1 MRIRL
6 IALIAG
12 LSLCSSALAQE
23 ESAPPAAEPAAE
35 PAAASPAPAPAADT
49 TEKAPAPAARPAAP
63 RPSKPAASARPA
75 RVPSSLESDPE
86 AAARAFFQALL
97 SRNFVYLVDV
107 SRTPFQFEGRTAR
120 TTTDLQH
127 GWASVLTGQPFQS
140 ATLYGIEMFTPEA
153 AIARFGPMPEKLAG
167 WQAKGGMISVGNIDG
182 RAVFV
187 LWRKAGQGWAAYGIH
202 D

>member
-86 AAARAFFQALL
+86 AAARHDWSGLPPGVELL
-97 SRNFVYLVDV
+97 VGPD
-107 SRTPFQFEGRTAR
+107 E
-120 TTTDLQH
+120 
-127 GWASVLTGQPFQS
+127 
-140 ATLYGIEMFTPEA
+140 
-153 AIARFGPMPEKLAG
+153 IAR
-167 WQAKGGMISVGNIDG
+167 I
-182 RAVFV
+182 
-187 LWRKAGQGWAAYGIH
+187 AADANVDIVVRLRPKSS
-202 D
+202 